1 MPELSRF
8 YGIRISLHIPDHPPP
23 HIHAVYGE
31 FEATFDI
38 SPMEIS
44 DGYLPSRARRL
55 VIDWMAIHQT
65 ELMIAW
71 DRLQNG
77 QSVSRIEPLR

>member
-23 HIHAVYGE
+23 HIHATYGE

-38 SPMEIS
+38 DALQDS
-44 DGYLPSRARRL
+44 DGYLPRRARSL
-55 VIDWMAIHQT
+55 VIEWMSIHQT

-71 DRLQNG
+71 DRIQNG
-77 QSVSRIEPLR
+77 QSVDKIEPLR

>member
-38 SPMEIS
+38 DTLQDA
-44 DGYLPSRARRL
+44 DGHLPRRARNL
-55 VIDWMAIHQT
+55 VIEWMSMHQT
-65 ELMIAW
+65 ELMMAW

-77 QSVSRIEPLR
+77 QSVSKIEPLR

>member
-31 FEATFDI
+31 HEATFDI
-38 SPMEIS
+38 DPLEIS
-44 DGYLPSRARRL
+44 DGYMPRRARRL
-55 VIDWMAIHQT
+55 VIEWMAIHQA
-65 ELMIAW
+65 ELTMAW

-77 QSVSRIEPLR
+77 QSVNRIEPLR

>member
-23 HIHAVYGE
+23 HIHATCGE

-38 SPMEIS
+38 APKAIS
-44 DGYLPSRARRL
+44 DGICHIERA
-55 VIDWMAIHQT
+55 DQ
-65 ELMIAW
+65 
-71 DRLQNG
+71 
-77 QSVSRIEPLR
+77 

>member
-38 SPMEIS
+38 APMETPTGICH
-44 DGYLPSRARRL
+44 PERAG
-55 VIDWMAIHQT
+55 W
-65 ELMIAW
+65 
-71 DRLQNG
+71 
-77 QSVSRIEPLR
+77 